1 MTEHGSS
8 STGVHQE
15 NLVDVSLILK
25 ERFSSAL
32 LLHLTETI
40 GNPLA
45 LLFSKA
51 HLSKAFCEA
60 AHAAQGGLKHVD
72 FRKWARTVDDT
83 VVISV
88 ASKCAQLSSLNLGGC
103 LKITDAAVVA
113 VASSCTKLT
122 RLDLHFCG
130 NITDAAVVAVA
141 SKCPQLSSLDLM
153 NCSEITDAAVVA
165 LALGCPHLTSLDLMN
180 CISITNEAVVA
191 VAFGCP
197 QLSSLRLW
205 NCHNISHEAVKA
217 VASNCKQ
224 LTSLN
229 LTNCH
234 HITNT
239 TRSLVPRNVR
249 LLPPLPRGFRVY
261 SEPAGQ
267 RGEQTPVS
275 PSMASKIRECEPL
288 QRGRQRDGGGGCLGL
303 PAVLVARPGW
313 LRRHHQRGGGDDSLP
328 VQATHDVRPDLQDHR
343 RSGNNGASPAHEAQR
358 ELLLHSHRRGGGGGG
373 LGKAWST
380 S

>member
-1 MTEHGSS
+1 MAANAEH
-8 STGVHQE
+8 E
-15 NLVDVSLILK
+15 NLADVSLILK
-25 ERFSSAL
+25 KRFSSAL

-40 GNPLA
+40 GDPLA

-60 AHAAQGGLKHVD
+60 ARAAQGGLKHLD
-72 FRKWARTVDDT
+72 FREWDRTADDT

-88 ASKCAQLSSLNLGGC
+88 VSNCAQLSSLNLGGC
-103 LKITDAAVVA
+103 LKITDVAVVA

-153 NCSEITDAAVVA
+153 NCSKITDAAVVA
-165 LALGCPHLTSLDLMN
+165 LALGCPQLTSLDLMN
-180 CISITNEAVVA
+180 CVNITDEAVVA
-191 VAFGCP
+191 VASGCP

-205 NCHNISHEAVKA
+205 NCHNISHEAVRA

-229 LTNCH
+229 LNGCHKVTN
-234 HITNT
+234 NT
-239 TRSLVPRNVR
+239 RLLVPRSVR
-249 LLPPLPRGFRVY
+249 LLPPLPRAV
-261 SEPAGQ
+261 A
-267 RGEQTPVS
+267 
-275 PSMASKIRECEPL
+275 PSMASKIRECESL
-288 QRGRQRDGGGGCLGL
+288 RRDCGGGCLGL
-303 PAVLVARPGW
+303 PTALVARPGW
-313 LRRHHQRGGGDDSLP
+313 LRRQHHRRDGGDDRCLP
-328 VQATHDVRPDLQDHR
+328 VQATHDARPEDHR
-343 RSGNNGASPAHEAQR
+343 RSGDNSASPAHEAQH

-373 LGKAWST
+373 LGKAWPTPS
-380 S
+380 